1 MINDR
6 GFFEKSRD
14 PFESETFTET
24 KREEIPPLSWTNYQL
39 SLKIKRKKGRVLK
52 SNVCVCVS
60 EKGRKRKRERKRKRK
75 TRRPAESKY

>member
-24 KREEIPPLSWTNYQL
+24 KEGRNSSSFVDELSIIVEDKAKKRTSFEIERVRVRE
-39 SLKIKRKKGRVLK
+39 
-52 SNVCVCVS
+52 
-60 EKGRKRKRERKRKRK
+60 
-75 TRRPAESKY
+75 